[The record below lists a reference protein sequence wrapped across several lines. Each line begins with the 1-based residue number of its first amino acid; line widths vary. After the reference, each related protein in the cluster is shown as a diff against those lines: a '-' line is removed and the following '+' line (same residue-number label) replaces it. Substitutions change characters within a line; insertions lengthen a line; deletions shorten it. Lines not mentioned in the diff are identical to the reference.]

1 MTSRAGD
8 HALPAKPD
16 PEVPSPMSAH
26 DFPADLL
33 RAVLHRLPPANVARA
48 ACVCRLWRAVASDR
62 AVLEAAFRA
71 PWGVRRVL
79 GDPATRAFWRAASL
93 ARVVR
98 VTVADID
105 VEHVGVG
112 VRQRTASSA
121 WPSSPAAASHPLWW
135 RTRTDKGPVVEN
147 IRGFSVKCKKR
158 FVF

>member
-1 MTSRAGD
+1 
-8 HALPAKPD
+8 
-16 PEVPSPMSAH
+16 MSAH

-33 RAVLHRLPPANVARA
+33 RAVLHRSPWTSLAAAR
-48 ACVCRLWRAVASDR
+48 RLWRAVASDR

-98 VTVADID
+98 VTVADVD
-105 VEHVGVG
+105 VEHVGAG

-121 WPSSPAAASHPLWW
+121 WPSSPAAASRPLW
-135 RTRTDKGPVVEN
+135 KGLAPHLKSLMGPWWFCQFDPAAEVAQAARRSFEVLHM
-147 IRGFSVKCKKR
+147 IIFPLSG
-158 FVF
+158 